1 MENIKESGISADEI
15 IASLN
20 KGKNV
25 KDKSNNLLYE
35 AVKDVDK
42 LDPRLLTKISN
53 LIETTAKRDFL
64 KNNPGSDE
72 EMYNEIH
79 QMFKLCMYIEKLTP
93 QKLAIL
99 EQAIPTIISDENLE
113 ALSDIIKVI
122 KSYSNQGHYYR

>member
-79 QMFKLCMYIEKLTP
+79 QMFNLCMYIEKLTL
-93 QKLAIL
+93 QKLAVL